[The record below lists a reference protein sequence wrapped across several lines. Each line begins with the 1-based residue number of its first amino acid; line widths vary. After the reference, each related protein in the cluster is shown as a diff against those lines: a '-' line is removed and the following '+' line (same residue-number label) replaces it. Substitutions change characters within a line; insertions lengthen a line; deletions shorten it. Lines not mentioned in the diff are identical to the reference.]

1 MSDTITVYDSVKSI
15 RVVRGEHKAH
25 QNAAI
30 SAVRVYPDTRLA
42 FAAERDPAIRRAILR
57 IDPTADCGQTLAPLV
72 AAPVRIFGSIIERA
86 LACPDSHSA
95 SEIASHDK
103 RARVSAFPET
113 TEQRLANAS
122 VDFFE
127 HNR

>member
-1 MSDTITVYDSVKSI
+1 MSDTIAVYDSVKSI
-15 RVVRGEHKAH
+15 RVVRGKHKAH

-42 FAAERDPAIRRAILR
+42 FAAETDPTIRRAILR
-57 IDPTADCGQTLAPLV
+57 IDPTADCGQVLAPLQRV
-72 AAPVRIFGSIIERA
+72 PLAQFFAERGT
-86 LACPDSHSA
+86 SA
-95 SEIASHDK
+95 SEIAQHDK

-113 TEQRLANAS
+113 TEQRLANAG

-127 HNR
+127 HDR